1 MQIKDQ
7 DFRLVAASQKLG
19 WLTRILAE
27 METDFASK
35 RLKGVTIDRPVFV
48 TGLARSG
55 TTIILT
61 LLSKADDVA
70 THRYRDFP
78 FLQTPILWN
87 WFQDK
92 FSKPAAPTERAHG
105 DRIEVSGESP
115 EAYEEPVWSAYL
127 DWLHDPSRVHT
138 LEAGFSHAE
147 FEEAFQLHLRKILA
161 IRDGRRYVS
170 KGNYNVTRIGYLA
183 KLFPDAHFVVPV
195 REPLS
200 HVHSLVQQHRR
211 FSAFSDRDPRVPVYL
226 AAAGH
231 YEFGPQR
238 VAIQVKDEEVGKVA
252 EAWNAGEDYRGYARL
267 WAHIY
272 SYVDLMQRTSPEIEE
287 RLTIVRYEDLCIDP
301 RKTVAELCRA
311 AQLQDSSG
319 AISGMVGSVSA
330 PKDPTASIDDKDREA
345 VMEETAE
352 IAQRFGYSPCS
363 KPTSEP

>member
-70 THRYRDFP
+70 THKYRDFP
-78 FLQTPILWN
+78 FLQTPMLWN

-138 LEAGFSHAE
+138 LEAGFSHA
-147 FEEAFQLHLRKILA
+147 QL
-161 IRDGRRYVS
+161 GGTPFTS
-170 KGNYNVTRIGYLA
+170 W
-183 KLFPDAHFVVPV
+183 PV
-195 REPLS
+195 RTGLS
-200 HVHSLVQQHRR
+200 HPGL
-211 FSAFSDRDPRVPVYL
+211 
-226 AAAGH
+226 
-231 YEFGPQR
+231 
-238 VAIQVKDEEVGKVA
+238 K
-252 EAWNAGEDYRGYARL
+252 
-267 WAHIY
+267 
-272 SYVDLMQRTSPEIEE
+272 
-287 RLTIVRYEDLCIDP
+287 
-301 RKTVAELCRA
+301 
-311 AQLQDSSG
+311 
-319 AISGMVGSVSA
+319 AISS
-330 PKDPTASIDDKDREA
+330 
-345 VMEETAE
+345 
-352 IAQRFGYSPCS
+352 AQRSRNLADN
-363 KPTSEP
+363 TLDRM